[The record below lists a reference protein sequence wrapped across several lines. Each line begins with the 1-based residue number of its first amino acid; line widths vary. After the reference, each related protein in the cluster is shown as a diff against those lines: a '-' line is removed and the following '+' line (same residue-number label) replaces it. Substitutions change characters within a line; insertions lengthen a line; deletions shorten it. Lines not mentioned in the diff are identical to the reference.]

1 MNSVIILQI
10 TWTVQVQLFC
20 IIDIIIIFSRSQQSV
35 DLANI
40 GGSAYVHFE
49 PFGVVLDIGAWNYPI
64 QIPFSTMTNII
75 AAGMI
80 SWTISLWRKLLQPSS
95 AREYFIIPPRDIN

>member
-1 MNSVIILQI
+1 MRFANMNS
-10 TWTVQVQLFC
+10 VQLFC
-20 IIDIIIIFSRSQQSV
+20 ITGIITFSCSQQSV

-75 AAGMI
+75 AAGM
-80 SWTISLWRKLLQPSS
+80 
-95 AREYFIIPPRDIN
+95 F